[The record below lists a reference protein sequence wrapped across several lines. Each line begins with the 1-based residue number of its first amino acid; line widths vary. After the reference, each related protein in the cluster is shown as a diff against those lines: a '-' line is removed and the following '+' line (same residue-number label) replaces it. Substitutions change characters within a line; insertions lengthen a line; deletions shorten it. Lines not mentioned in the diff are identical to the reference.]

1 MKENQN
7 LDFKQIWEYE
17 FLEYVS
23 GFANSQGGSLLIGVD
38 DKGNVVGVA
47 NAEEQV
53 YRKRLLP
60 RRLCRGLA
68 PRL

>member
-7 LDFKQIWEYE
+7 LDFKQIWKDE

-38 DKGNVVGVA
+38 DKGNVVGGA
-47 NAEEQV
+47 NAKKLMEDMLYLQ
-53 YRKRLLP
+53 
-60 RRLCRGLA
+60 
-68 PRL
+68 